1 MKQQTRTLQH
11 KPYNETAA
19 ESWDWVIWGLNGDIQ
34 SDWKHAAKRVSSL
47 VLNMKELDAI
57 RETLAGEDS
66 KAGSFESTNV
76 FFWPMFAF
84 QNNELELLNNRGRQL
99 STKVNR
105 QLRFYKWSP
114 GITTPRFEERFRE
127 HPQFSERPEA
137 AYQEKVAV
145 LLLLDELCEG
155 RINRFRVCRQC
166 ERWFYGVAAHQISCS
181 EACRKKYGSTSED
194 FKAKRREYMK
204 KYRKQ
209 EQAKNKRA
217 KLQVKTQS
225 KAR

>member
-1 MKQQTRTLQH
+1 MKQQARTLQN
-11 KPYNETAA
+11 KPYSEAVA

-47 VLNMKELDAI
+47 VLNMKELDTI

-66 KAGSFESTNV
+66 KAGSLESGNV
-76 FFWPMFAF
+76 FSWPLLAF

-114 GITTPRFEERFRE
+114 GISTPRFSETFRE
-127 HPQFSERPEA
+127 YPQFSETPEA
-137 AYQEKVAV
+137 DYQERVAIQS
-145 LLLLDELCEG
+145 LLNELCEG

-166 ERWFYGVAAHQISCS
+166 ERWFYAVAAHQVSCS
-181 EACRKKYGSTSED
+181 EACRKKHASTSDD
-194 FKAKRREYMK
+194 FKAKRRDYMK

-209 EQAKNKRA
+209 EQSRNKQAKI
-217 KLQVKTQS
+217 QVKTHT